1 MLRSITTRH
10 PAGFLAVLFAAALLQ
25 PIAVQ
30 ADCPGDLQGTDGAL
44 GRQLDQDPAG
54 TIPKLKALLL
64 QDATHAA
71 LPISPAHIDALLA
84 DGYWSVGDVTA
95 ARAAAAQGLAALNAS
110 DSEGL
115 HRRLQ
120 LKAIL
125 LRGEQGELVTATRE
139 YDAAA
144 AQVPEDAPDLACV
157 LIDRGYLR
165 YRMGRMSEA
174 ASDLIRAYQ
183 LAGEHG
189 SIANRMLAATVLSM
203 LYSKNGF
210 REEALDYTRE
220 IIDYDEKSG
229 NRRWLADGYYL
240 RGDVSLGLGDLAAAE
255 TDFKRALVLWKQVG
269 FPLDVETAQ
278 HSLCATF
285 ARIPNRADA
294 REVCREAYRMA
305 VAVEDPEIAKTVL
318 GMLGQIEF
326 NDGHP
331 KEAIGLLNQALAND
345 GIDINKPIEAGFYG
359 LRGQVRAQLGDAVGA
374 LQDTNVYLHWLQN
387 NLLVRNVGQIAVTR
401 AKYEAA
407 INEQQLGRV
416 RAESTSAKLASS
428 RQLLEMNLIVLVLAL
443 LFSTALLGTWVRRRR
458 QETERVAQAAEERLA
473 AMGQVTGGIAHD
485 FNNQLTVL
493 QQATWLLSSHPAV
506 AADARAR
513 ELLTD
518 IRQSGVACAE
528 ITAQMLSFARQQNL
542 KPEPVALEQFLTTLR
557 PTFETLAGSS
567 ITIKFELG
575 SPPPVAMV
583 DERQLTAAL
592 LNLVGNARDAMPEG
606 GTLWMRAQQSDGQ
619 CVQISVVDSGCG
631 MSPEVLA
638 RAIEPFYSTKPV
650 GRGSG
655 LGLSMVQGFA
665 TQSGGSLSVSSVP
678 NVGTTVLL
686 TLPAV
691 RVSA

>member
-1 MLRSITTRH
+1 MLRRMQTQLSTNLLLLLI
-10 PAGFLAVLFAAALLQ
+10 ASVLLPLTAAR
-25 PIAVQ
+25 
-30 ADCPGDLQGTDGAL
+30 ADCPGDLQGTDGEL
-44 GRQLDQDPAG
+44 GRQLDQDPAA
-54 TIPKLKALLL
+54 TIPKLKALLEL
-64 QDATHAA
+64 KPTGTIQD
-71 LPISPAHIDALLA
+71 PSPAHLDALLA
-84 DGYWSVGDVTA
+84 AGYWDVGDVSA
-95 ARAAAAQGLAALNAS
+95 ARAAAAQGLAALSAS

-115 HRRLQ
+115 RRRLQ

-125 LRGEQGELVTATRE
+125 LRAEQGELVTATRE

-144 AQVPEDAPDLACV
+144 AQVPEQAPDMACV

-183 LAGEHG
+183 LAGERG
-189 SIANRMLAATVLSM
+189 SDANRMLAATVLSM

-229 NRRWLADGYYL
+229 NRRWLADGYYR

-255 TDFKRALVLWKQVG
+255 TDFRQALALWKQVG

-278 HSLCATF
+278 HSLCATL
-285 ARIPNRADA
+285 ARIPQRADA
-294 REVCREAYRMA
+294 RDVCREAYRMA
-305 VAVEDPEIAKTVL
+305 VAVDDPEIAKTVL

-326 NDGHP
+326 NDAHP
-331 KEAIGLLNQALAND
+331 RDALGLLNRALAND

-359 LRGQVRAQLGDAVGA
+359 LRGQVRAQLGDAAGA
-374 LQDTNVYLHWLQN
+374 LEDTTIYLHWLQN

-407 INEQQLGRV
+407 INEQQLGRL

-443 LFSTALLGTWVRRRR
+443 LLSTALLGTWVRRRR
-458 QETERVAQAAEERLA
+458 RETERVAQAAEERLA

-493 QQATWLLSSHPAV
+493 QQATWLLSSHPSV

-513 ELLTD
+513 ELLAD

-542 KPEPVALEQFLTTLR
+542 KPEPVALDEFLLTLR
-557 PTFETLAGSS
+557 PTFEALAGTG

-575 SPPPVAMV
+575 NPAPVAFV
-583 DERQLTAAL
+583 DQRQLTAAL
-592 LNLVGNARDAMPEG
+592 LNLVSNARDAMPAG
-606 GTLWMRAQQSDGQ
+606 GTLWIHAHTSAPRA
-619 CVQISVVDSGCG
+619 VLISVVDGGCG
-631 MSPEVLA
+631 MSEEVLA

-655 LGLSMVQGFA
+655 LGLSMVEGFA
-665 TQSGGSLSVSSVP
+665 TQSGGSLTVSSVL
-678 NVGTTVLL
+678 NVGTTVQL
-686 TLPAV
+686 TLPAAGV
-691 RVSA
+691 GA

>member
-1 MLRSITTRH
+1 VLLLIAVAMLQ
-10 PAGFLAVLFAAALLQ
+10 PAGVL
-25 PIAVQ
+25 
-30 ADCPGDLQGTDGAL
+30 ADCPGDLQGTDGEF
-44 GRQLDQDPAG
+44 GRQLAQDPVG
-54 TIPKLKALLL
+54 TIPKLKALLDTKPVRGV
-64 QDATHAA
+64 QD
-71 LPISPAHIDALLA
+71 PSPAHLDALLA
-84 DGYWSVGDVTA
+84 EGYWTVGDVTA
-95 ARAAAAQGLAALNAS
+95 ARAAAAQGLAALTGS

-115 HRRLQ
+115 RRRLQ
-120 LKAIL
+120 LKAIM

-144 AQVPEDAPDLACV
+144 AQVPEDAPDMACV

-183 LAGEHG
+183 LAGERG
-189 SIANRMLAATVLSM
+189 SDANRMLAATVLSM

-210 REEALDYTRE
+210 REEALDYTHE
-220 IIDYDEKSG
+220 IIDFDEKSG

-255 TDFKRALVLWKQVG
+255 TDFRQALLLWKQVG

-278 HSLCATF
+278 HSLCATL
-285 ARIPNRADA
+285 ARIPKRADA
-294 REVCREAYRMA
+294 REVCNEAYRMA
-305 VAVEDPEIAKTVL
+305 VAVDDPETTKTVL

-326 NDGHP
+326 NEDHP
-331 KEAIGLLNQALAND
+331 KEALLLLNRALAND

-359 LRGQVRAQLGDAVGA
+359 LRGQVRAQLGDALDA
-374 LQDTNVYLHWLQN
+374 LEDTNVYLHWLQN

-407 INEQQLGRV
+407 VNEQQLGRL
-416 RAESTSAKLASS
+416 RAESNNAKLASS
-428 RQLLEMNLIVLVLAL
+428 RQLLEMNLIVLVLVL
-443 LFSTALLGTWVRRRR
+443 LLSTALLGTWVRRRR

-493 QQATWLLSSHPAV
+493 QQATWLLSSHPSV

-513 ELLTD
+513 ELLAD

-542 KPEPVALEQFLTTLR
+542 KPEPVALEEFLLTLR
-557 PTFETLAGSS
+557 PTFETLAGSG
-567 ITIKFELG
+567 ITISFELG
-575 SPPPVAMV
+575 SPAPVALV

-592 LNLVGNARDAMPEG
+592 LNLVGNARDAMPAG
-606 GTLWMRAQQSDGQ
+606 GTLWIRAHTSAPQ
-619 CVQISVVDSGCG
+619 CVQISVIDSGCG
-631 MSPEVLA
+631 MSEEVLA

-665 TQSGGSLSVSSVP
+665 TQSGGSLSVSSVL
-678 NVGTTVLL
+678 NVGTTVQL
-686 TLPAV
+686 TLPAAGAGV
-691 RVSA
+691 